1 MKRNR
6 NSLLILTA
14 FLMAVLFSCN
24 QDNKK
29 HVEQANE
36 GSFGYDLKFLKSKDS
51 SLITLQNNDAILVV
65 SPKFQGKVFTSS
77 ALGLDGKSFGWINYK
92 AFDTLATHIN
102 AYGGEDRMWVGPEGG
117 QFSIFFK
124 KDAKME
130 FSNWQTPAALDTEPW
145 EMLSHDANSIKMTK
159 NAEFENYSGT
169 KFNVQID
176 REVKLLNAE
185 EVKENL
191 GISAPEKLKWVAYQT
206 DNQITNIGQQAWTK
220 ESGTLN
226 IWMLGMFN
234 PSEKGIIVIPY
245 KQGDDKELGN
255 ILTSDYFGDV
265 PKERLV
271 TDNGIIYFKI
281 DGKYRSK
288 IGISPKRAS
297 NFVASYDDLNKVLT
311 ILKYNKPAAGATYI
325 NQKWEIQKEPFIGD
339 VINAYNDG
347 PLTDGTQMGPFYE
360 METSSPAAFLA
371 PKEKMGHQQQ
381 VYHFTG
387 SESDLNVIAEKV
399 LGVAISDIKKHL

>member
-6 NSLLILTA
+6 NSRLILTA

-102 AYGGEDRMWVGPEGG
+102 AYGGEERMWVGPEGG
-117 QFSIFFK
+117 QFSVFFK

-245 KQGDDKELGN
+245 KQGDDKELSN
-255 ILTSDYFGDV
+255 VLTSNYFGDV
-265 PKERLV
+265 PKDRLT
-271 TDNGIIYFKI
+271 TDNGFIYFKI

>member
-347 PLTDGTQMGPFYE
+347 PLTDGAQMGPFYE

>member
-255 ILTSDYFGDV
+255 ILTSNYFGDV

>member
-130 FSNWQTPAALDTEPW
+130 FGNWQTPAALDTEPW

-347 PLTDGTQMGPFYE
+347 PLTDGAQMGPFYE